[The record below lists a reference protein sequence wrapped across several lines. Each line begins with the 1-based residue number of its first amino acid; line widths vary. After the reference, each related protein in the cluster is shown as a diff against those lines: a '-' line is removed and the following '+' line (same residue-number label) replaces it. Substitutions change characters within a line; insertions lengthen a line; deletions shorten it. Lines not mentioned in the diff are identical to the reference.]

1 MMENL
6 SRIKKINKFLVSY
19 TNKKLLIAYFFI
31 SLFSG
36 LTEVASIGFLFPLV
50 DLLVETDKYLNNSKV
65 YFFLNF
71 FDVDKNNY
79 VIFFI
84 LIFATTITLSYIA
97 KIILVI
103 CRCKLEN
110 DFGYKLNIK
119 IFSKTIHKDY
129 DYHTKSNSSRF
140 LGNME
145 KVEGTRSFGTSILES
160 LKALILIFMII
171 PFLMIIE
178 PKLVSVIFVILIIL
192 FLILSLLFKPMVSQ
206 YGIQIANLVNTRY
219 LNLQESTYNIKD
231 TIIRNAYN
239 SFISKFGKIV
249 FKIKNIN
256 IRAEIVAVVPQQ
268 GILLIASLVLISV
281 IYFSSETEEGI
292 KYYFSFI
299 AAMTLTIQRL
309 MPNFQSVY
317 ASWINIKMQ
326 YPSLLDISDLID
338 SKESE
343 SEFIQ
348 RNISYP
354 IEFNDKIVLKDI
366 NFAFESKKIIFENAN
381 IELKK
386 GKSYGIKGISGVG
399 KSTLIDLITGLLKPD
414 SGKILIDKNK
424 LNTSSIFYWQKKIS
438 LVSQE
443 PVILDDTVNN
453 NIIFNETEVLNKL
466 EKVTLVSKKSES
478 FNFIES
484 MEKKF
489 ETVLGEKGIRISG
502 GQRQRISVARAL
514 FREFEVLILDEATNA
529 VNVEIEKKM
538 YDNIINDHKD
548 KLILV
553 ISHRVSVYDKLD
565 HIIEIKDKKIKI
577 LS

>member
-239 SFISKFGKIV
+239 SFI
-249 FKIKNIN
+249 
-256 IRAEIVAVVPQQ
+256 
-268 GILLIASLVLISV
+268 
-281 IYFSSETEEGI
+281 
-292 KYYFSFI
+292 
-299 AAMTLTIQRL
+299 
-309 MPNFQSVY
+309 
-317 ASWINIKMQ
+317 
-326 YPSLLDISDLID
+326 
-338 SKESE
+338 
-343 SEFIQ
+343 
-348 RNISYP
+348 
-354 IEFNDKIVLKDI
+354 
-366 NFAFESKKIIFENAN
+366 
-381 IELKK
+381 
-386 GKSYGIKGISGVG
+386 
-399 KSTLIDLITGLLKPD
+399 
-414 SGKILIDKNK
+414 
-424 LNTSSIFYWQKKIS
+424 
-438 LVSQE
+438 
-443 PVILDDTVNN
+443 
-453 NIIFNETEVLNKL
+453 
-466 EKVTLVSKKSES
+466 
-478 FNFIES
+478 
-484 MEKKF
+484 
-489 ETVLGEKGIRISG
+489 
-502 GQRQRISVARAL
+502 
-514 FREFEVLILDEATNA
+514 
-529 VNVEIEKKM
+529 
-538 YDNIINDHKD
+538 
-548 KLILV
+548 
-553 ISHRVSVYDKLD
+553 
-565 HIIEIKDKKIKI
+565 
-577 LS
+577 